1 MKAIKEINEYSL
13 LEEKINISS
22 HAIGFILSIVALLL
36 LVVHANTYGNI
47 LHVISFRAP
56 LLIAYV
62 LCVT

>member
-47 LHVISFRAP
+47 LHVISLRAP